1 MSADDTPGRRPLPRG
16 TLLAAV
22 GAFLLTLA
30 AMLPLYVYDRVAVL
44 PAQGRFEVTMVAD
57 GAGYLD
63 TSHWVWVDGVRIV
76 RNTSVSA
83 QAHGPDWSAWEM
95 SVDTVAEGAM
105 IDHWSRRAI
114 VDRDTGRAV
123 NCCGEHVNGDRAVR
137 QAGLVFS
144 WPPGV
149 GEADHPFY
157 DAEVRAAPV
166 MEFQG
171 NDEVA
176 GLTVRRYTQEISAT
190 QVPESAREVP
200 AWLFTPGAEGTVTAG
215 RWVQVMRTYWVE
227 PVSGTVINAH
237 EARLETLRPQNAP
250 GEVRLLY
257 AELGLQEKQIAG
269 RAEQARVR
277 SLLLRSLDSWAPWAL
292 GPAGGLLLV
301 AGGVLALRDRS
312 RGGGRGAPDEV
323 RENSEEARTPADSDV
338 TGGEPVPSA

>member
-1 MSADDTPGRRPLPRG
+1 MSADDTAGRRALPRG
-16 TLLAAV
+16 TVPAAV

-44 PAQGRFEVTMVAD
+44 PAQGRFEMTMVAD

-63 TSHWVWVDGVRIV
+63 TSRWAWVDGVRIV

-171 NDEVA
+171 TDEVA
-176 GLTVRRYTQEISAT
+176 GLTVRRYTQEIPAT

-215 RWVQVMRTYWVE
+215 RWLELTRTYWVE
-227 PVSGTVINAH
+227 PVSGTVVNAH
-237 EARLETLRPQNAP
+237 EARLETLRPQNAS
-250 GEVRLLY
+250 GEAHLLY
-257 AELGLQEKQIAG
+257 AELGLRENQIAG

-301 AGGVLALRDRS
+301 AGGAIALRDRS
-312 RGGGRGAPDEV
+312 RDAGRDGRGGAEG
-323 RENSEEARTPADSDV
+323 AGAPADSDV
-338 TGGEPVPSA
+338 TDGKRVPSA